1 MKLTFPK
8 SPLPDATVGW
18 AVQSNRFIRRRHAK
32 TSFAIALAADKR
44 YSLGRTTNPSILGTS
59 MAKPKI
65 QNWPQIV
72 PSSLEEHLGEVW
84 DPRGHTEEIR
94 MANEFLCRFVSDM
107 ENGLVPEITLDVVRQ
122 AVDTLGKYSGYPDD
136 AYGMEIFLYSP
147 LASSSYRTVARMLP
161 SFMQDMNA
169 LIIARNR
176 ILDAQT
182 SDEIAHKPEQIN
194 DEDLPF

>member
-1 MKLTFPK
+1 
-8 SPLPDATVGW
+8 
-18 AVQSNRFIRRRHAK
+18 
-32 TSFAIALAADKR
+32 
-44 YSLGRTTNPSILGTS
+44 
-59 MAKPKI
+59 
-65 QNWPQIV
+65 
-72 PSSLEEHLGEVW
+72 
-84 DPRGHTEEIR
+84 

-176 ILDAQT
+176 TLDAQT